1 MTVTVGQTRSPEAEK
16 ADRLSKQLLE
26 LEVRFTYHPPREDQV
41 PRYNRLRSIALAFAR
56 DLVELTPESREQS
69 LALTHLDQVV
79 MFANA
84 AIARRE

>member
-1 MTVTVGQTRSPEAEK
+1 MPISPEMKAELDK
-16 ADRLSKQLLE
+16 
-26 LEVRFTYHPPREDQV
+26 RFSYHAPKDNQPE
-41 PRYNRLRSIALAFAR
+41 RYVRLRDKARELAELIA
-56 DLVELTPESREQS
+56 ELSPESREQS